1 MKRDETHRKFQCV
14 GLRMCRLG
22 IEVPS
27 SRLACERARGGGCNP
42 HFSPQLLFFSS
53 VELMTASDT
62 AALGTSSCFLSLAF
76 TSTGVGRPQRRH
88 GTRDVHIRL
97 LAAIKS
103 SRSLALERGILHHG
117 RHTRTRLAL
126 GSSPPMQCQV
136 SITPYVLPA
145 PSIARAGRV
154 AAPLRP
160 ERGLARAGGRAGHQR
175 ATSADSV
182 NDRFALDGINMF
194 RHFGENQI
202 FHVNTYIFANFTQI
216 TTTFFFHYSNTYTY
230 MMIMILTMTST
241 IILTQ

>member
-1 MKRDETHRKFQCV
+1 MGRAFSSRTHLAVVDGQWISQAKESGKSCTAFIPKNGTKEMKRDETHRKFQCV

-160 ERGLARAGGRAGHQR
+160 ERGLARAGGRA
-175 ATSADSV
+175 TSEPH
-182 NDRFALDGINMF
+182 RPIP
-194 RHFGENQI
+194 
-202 FHVNTYIFANFTQI
+202 
-216 TTTFFFHYSNTYTY
+216 
-230 MMIMILTMTST
+230 
-241 IILTQ
+241 